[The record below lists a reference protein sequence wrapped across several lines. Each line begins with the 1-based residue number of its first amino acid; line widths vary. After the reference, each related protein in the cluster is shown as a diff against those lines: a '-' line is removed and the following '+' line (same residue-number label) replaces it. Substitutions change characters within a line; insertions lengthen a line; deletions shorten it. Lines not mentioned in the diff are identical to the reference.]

1 MISTLDQF
9 CSDVSSFQGW
19 LVVVV
24 IIIDDSQ
31 KLLGWIWVGSVQP
44 PKLKK
49 KKDIITRWLGLS
61 FWGVQFYKFSG
72 EERPR
77 TSLQEETAF
86 SGPIPNPPL

>member
-1 MISTLDQF
+1 MDLSTQQFAPTAFKGHINENFMISTLDQF

-49 KKDIITRWLGLS
+49 KKKTL
-61 FWGVQFYKFSG
+61 
-72 EERPR
+72 
-77 TSLQEETAF
+77 
-86 SGPIPNPPL
+86 